1 MFLFLD
7 NIKNRCFFAWGS
19 GMFVQLFS
27 LTKMKL
33 AVFFSAFSQP
43 LSTTFFFDHVLLYP
57 ERGTTAQ
64 LYPDRDALEFSKGL
78 VTKNQSPCLV

>member
-1 MFLFLD
+1 
-7 NIKNRCFFAWGS
+7 
-19 GMFVQLFS
+19 MFVQLFS

-33 AVFFSAFSQP
+33 TVFFPPSLNHFP
-43 LSTTFFFDHVLLYP
+43 PCFDHVLLYP

>member
-1 MFLFLD
+1 MFLFLN
-7 NIKNRCFFAWGS
+7 NIENRCFFAWGS

-43 LSTTFFFDHVLLYP
+43 LSTMLWSRAVVSRAGYNS
-57 ERGTTAQ
+57 AQ